1 MLQLFPQG
9 LPDEF
14 TLVITLLLKKQTTK
28 ENWYLFQVTDRQGYP
43 QLFLGINS
51 KERSLEFQ
59 AKGQDEEFIKAV
71 FAGKGI
77 SSLFDLKWHKMALSV
92 QSQVVSVHVDCSYIL
107 SKPLPPRQRLVSEG
121 NAFIGLDAVRGAPVS
136 FDIQQL
142 HIYCD
147 PAMVMQEGCCEIS
160 DNGCVPEA
168 SKTRRDVEILQTND
182 LVEINPQTEG
192 KVYTRCFCLEET
204 QGKQ

>member
-1 MLQLFPQG
+1 MPGEMNTDVSGCYCCRQLFPQG

-28 ENWYLFQVTDRQGYP
+28 ENWYLFQVTDRQGYPQRHLLSPP

-136 FDIQQL
+136 VSHGGI
-142 HIYCD
+142 
-147 PAMVMQEGCCEIS
+147 MRM
-160 DNGCVPEA
+160 
-168 SKTRRDVEILQTND
+168 TW
-182 LVEINPQTEG
+182 G
-192 KVYTRCFCLEET
+192 KPTFL
-204 QGKQ
+204 KL